1 MDLFPDDEVARLAPY
16 QRITSQCSR
25 CHGAGT
31 VWVECADGARL
42 DDCSCIAE
50 RLIEYRLDQAN
61 VQDRYRNFTLDKL
74 TDEFREI
81 NADSLKIVREFLS
94 DMDAAVRGGGGLY
107 LQGDWG
113 AAKSAIS
120 AVIVREACR
129 RGYQSYTVRFSRLI
143 KLYMDGMR
151 SDEAREHVEWILGPD
166 VKLLVLEEI
175 DKVMI
180 DPKGGP
186 ADRLRYEAFQ
196 EVIGQVYDS
205 RRAFIVTSNLPL
217 RSISVDEGGAEP
229 VIYGGLETLFRDEIS
244 GHLID
249 RLDALTPVVLEVK
262 QSFRSKERW
271 R

>member
-1 MDLFPDDEVARLAPY
+1 MDQFDEVPGLAAY
-16 QRITSQCSR
+16 QRITSQCTR
-25 CHGAGT
+25 CKGTGT
-31 VWVECADGARL
+31 VWVKSEDGTRL
-42 DDCSCIAE
+42 DDCTCIHE
-50 RLIEYRLDQAN
+50 RLIEYRLDRAN
-61 VQDRYRNFTLDKL
+61 VQGRYRNFTLDKL

-81 NADSLKIVREFLS
+81 NADSLRLIQEFLD
-94 DMDAAVRGGGGLY
+94 DMYSAIRSGSGLY

-129 RGYQSYTVRFSRLI
+129 RGYPSYMTRFSRLI
-143 KLYMDGMR
+143 HLYMDGMR
-151 SDEAREHVEWILGPD
+151 SDEAREHVEWVLGPD
-166 VKLLVLEEI
+166 IELLVLEEI
-175 DKVMI
+175 DKVQI

-217 RSISVDEGGAEP
+217 RSISVDEGGEKP
-229 VIYGGLETLFRDEIS
+229 VVYGGLETLFHDEIS